1 MFFTLPMGQRIM
13 AEPSDTDVV
22 RRTMHCDA
30 SQVRRVAAMLDLD
43 PADFVDGALL
53 PWGWHFFLLGGD
65 TQRSKLRADAFP
77 GFGIPMPDL
86 GLPRLLLAGRTTA
99 YRGDIRIGDR
109 LDRRSQVQS
118 ITHKT
123 GVAGPFAIVTLAHA
137 LFREGAAEPAL
148 TETQTYMLLGA
159 SKMTTPASQP
169 LAPDGAQHR
178 KTITPDATLLFQ
190 YSALGFNSHKI
201 HIDRA
206 WARDVEGLPDL
217 VVNGGLA
224 SLLLTEVLRRDHAV
238 TPTRI
243 STRHTAPLYCDRP
256 VMITAENTADKWRA
270 RAYDDAGSLAVDME
284 VEVS

>member
-1 MFFTLPMGQRIM
+1 MGQRIM
-13 AEPSDTDVV
+13 AEPSSTDVIRRVV
-22 RRTMHCDA
+22 RCDA

-43 PADFVDGALL
+43 PANFGDGALL

-65 TQRSKLRADAFP
+65 TQRSTLRADGFP

-86 GLPRLLLAGRTTA
+86 GLPRLLLAGRTTT
-99 YRGDIRIGDR
+99 YRDHIRIGNR
-109 LDRRSQVQS
+109 LERRSQVQS

-123 GVAGPFAIVTLAHA
+123 GAAGPFAIVTLAHA
-137 LFREGAAEPAL
+137 LFRDGAADAAL
-148 TETQTYMLLGA
+148 TETQTYVLLGA
-159 SKMTTPASQP
+159 SKPATSAPQP
-169 LAPDGAQHR
+169 SPPDGARHR

-224 SLLLTEVLRRDHAV
+224 SLLMTEVLRRDHAV

-243 STRHTAPLYCDRP
+243 STRHTAPLFSDRP
-256 VMITAENTADKWRA
+256 VTLTADLVAGRWLA
-270 RAYDDAGSLAVDME
+270 RAYDDAGALAIDME
-284 VEVS
+284 VGVT